1 MNSDDSPQDQLMSYG
16 EMHGWRL
23 EVWKSG
29 FWLDTYEYRIRPVP
43 KSGDSPD
50 ADPTFFGCAYRS
62 VDDAKAACLETFK
75 ENMRLGHLKPIV
87 V

>member
-16 EMHGWRL
+16 VMHGWRL

-50 ADPTFFGCAYRS
+50 ADPPFLGVPT
-62 VDDAKAACLETFK
+62 DPWT
-75 ENMRLGHLKPIV
+75 MRKLLALRPSKKICDSGI
-87 V
+87 